1 MSVPGSRP
9 RTPDD
14 GRPQAASGR
23 GEASSVR
30 RSLSV
35 CLLVLGCAGLLPG
48 CAAIGITLAGSAAA
62 TAAGVGSGYAL
73 ESITYK
79 TFTASLTELTAAT
92 IVTLERMDI
101 KVVENEQTDSGR
113 TIFAKAGDRDIDI
126 ELDRLTSRVTRM
138 RVIAKMNWLL
148 RDRATATEIILQAD
162 RTLTDHPS
170 LATVKSAPA
179 PAPPPSSIST
189 PPAATPISP
198 ERDAQAAKAT
208 PASAPEEPTV
218 SSMVDASSASE
229 YEAPEMAPA
238 AEETMSLEPDNLWA
252 ISQ

>member
-1 MSVPGSRP
+1 L
-9 RTPDD
+9 
-14 GRPQAASGR
+14 
-23 GEASSVR
+23 R

-35 CLLVLGCAGLLPG
+35 CLLVLGCAGLQPG

-101 KVVENEQTDSGR
+101 KVVENEQTESGR

-170 LATVKSAPA
+170 LATVKPAPA
-179 PAPPPSSIST
+179 PEPPPSSIST
-189 PPAATPISP
+189 TPAATPIPPVTP
-198 ERDAQAAKAT
+198 ERDSQAAEAT
-208 PASAPEEPTV
+208 PASALAEPTLASV
-218 SSMVDASSASE
+218 ADMSSASE

-238 AEETMSLEPDNLWA
+238 VEETRALEPDNLWA
-252 ISQ
+252 TPQ

>member
-1 MSVPGSRP
+1 
-9 RTPDD
+9 
-14 GRPQAASGR
+14 
-23 GEASSVR
+23 VR

-79 TFTASLTELTAAT
+79 TFTASLTELTSAT
-92 IVTLERMDI
+92 IQTLERMDI
-101 KVVENEQTDSGR
+101 KVVENEQTESGR
-113 TIFAKAGDRDIDI
+113 TIFARAGDRDIDI

-138 RVIAKMNWLL
+138 RVIAKINWLL

-170 LATVKSAPA
+170 LATVKPA
-179 PAPPPSSIST
+179 PAPEPPPAST
-189 PPAATPISP
+189 STEPAATRTTPLRP
-198 ERDAQAAKAT
+198 ERDSQAAEAT
-208 PASAPEEPTV
+208 PASAPEESTV
-218 SSMVDASSASE
+218 ASAADASSASE

-238 AEETMSLEPDNLWA
+238 AEEAPALEPDNLWA
-252 ISQ
+252 NPQ